1 MVFLKEI
8 LEKKDPQDN
17 EDYKKFY
24 QDYDP
29 DTLAP
34 PGHLAETLIIESE
47 YPVKC

>member
-29 DTLAP
+29 YTLAP